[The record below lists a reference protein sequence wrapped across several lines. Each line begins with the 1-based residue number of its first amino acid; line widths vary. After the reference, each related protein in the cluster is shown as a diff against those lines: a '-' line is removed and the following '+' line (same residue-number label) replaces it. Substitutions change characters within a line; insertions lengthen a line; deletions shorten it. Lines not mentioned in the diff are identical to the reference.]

1 MEYEYEYEYDYK
13 VWVHQGSEFYY
24 NTHLLKG

>member
-13 VWVHQGSEFYY
+13 IWVHQGSEFY